1 MQDWSQQRG
10 FANPP
15 WCLIHRCLSKVK
27 MQIARVVFIT
37 AFWKTQSWFQSCWN
51 SWRYPLILPTL
62 PDLVV
67 MPTQQGFLMKQGV
80 PQLIAWPISGNPTH
94 HKNFLH
100 RLQASFSPPGEIKPT
115 QTMDPPLLNG
125 LAGVTS
131 RVEIPFR
138 DLSDVINFL
147 ADILLKATNIN
158 LLIPIAHQY
167 PQYMNRWMESV

>member
-1 MQDWSQQRG
+1 MVFDSPLSLQG
-10 FANPP
+10 ENANSTSSVYH
-15 WCLIHRCLSKVK
+15 CLLEDPILVPILLELLKVSSYPTNS
-27 MQIARVVFIT
+27 ARSGGDANT
-37 AFWKTQSWFQSCWN
+37 T
-51 SWRYPLILPTL
+51 
-62 PDLVV
+62 
-67 MPTQQGFLMKQGV
+67 GV
-80 PQLIAWPISGNPTH
+80 PDETGSTPTDSLAYLRQSYSSQE
-94 HKNFLH
+94 FLH

-131 RVEIPFR
+131 KVEIPFR